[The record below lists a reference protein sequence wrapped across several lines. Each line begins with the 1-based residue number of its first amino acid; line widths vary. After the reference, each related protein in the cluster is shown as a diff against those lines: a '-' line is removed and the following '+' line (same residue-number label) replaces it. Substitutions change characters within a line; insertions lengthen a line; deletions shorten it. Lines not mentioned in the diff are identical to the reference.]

1 MAGGGGGDSSVT
13 LTAAACMWPRDR
25 DKETHFNFYVMDWKN
40 FLFSVP
46 ADGVVL
52 YLERE
57 QVIRM

>member
-1 MAGGGGGDSSVT
+1 MAGGGDSSVT
-13 LTAAACMWPRDR
+13 LTAAPCMWSRDR
-25 DKETHFNFYVMDWKN
+25 DAETHFNFYVMNWKN
-40 FLFSVP
+40 FLFLVP